1 MQASHIFGK
10 MWELSL
16 ILPMLKTGANFGA
29 TTFLTSIVRLM
40 RNNLLPSEKR
50 RLVRASDVRLPQLI
64 QHFPRTGGSENVS
77 LVMHALHATLVHRGV
92 VDEII
97 WA

>member
-1 MQASHIFGK
+1 MQASHIFGE

-40 RNNLLPSEKR
+40 RNNLLPAEKR
-50 RLVRASDVRLPQLI
+50 RLVRASD
-64 QHFPRTGGSENVS
+64 GGSENVS
-77 LVMHALHATLVHRGV
+77 FVMHALHATLVHRGV
-92 VDEII
+92 VDKII
-97 WA
+97 